1 MAIVEHV
8 HYTAII
14 RFDDNPMW
22 TLLALNSL
30 LQADEVHRFLGH
42 ERGAVVDLR
51 DQIKQHMIEANMP
64 LDR

>member
-1 MAIVEHV
+1 MAMVTHT
-8 HYTAII
+8 HYTAVI

-22 TLLALNSL
+22 TVLALTTL
-30 LQADEVHRFLGH
+30 LQADEVNHFLGH

-51 DQIKQHMIEANMP
+51 DQIQQHMIEANMP